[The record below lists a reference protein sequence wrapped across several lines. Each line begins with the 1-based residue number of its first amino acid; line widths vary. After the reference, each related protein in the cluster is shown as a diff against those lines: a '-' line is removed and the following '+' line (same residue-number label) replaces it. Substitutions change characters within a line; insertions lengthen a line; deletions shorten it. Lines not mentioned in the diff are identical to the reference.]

1 VKQKIFLKI
10 VPYIEKKAIC
20 AIIDRSTIYYRG
32 RYDMAISEL
41 MRQAIMEPIEEVRKI
56 DLVIS
61 MILCFIITFSLV
73 GCGNKEQEKRDH
85 TESLMLSETIGTIQ
99 ETQDRILETSEFSKD
114 KNDPEKD
121 VEQTDHTGNEV
132 RALSKEEIEE
142 AKQAALDYYANT
154 VFEVNSI
161 QYMEVGNSLFSEGD
175 CIFSVKVSKGGVVQE
190 PDRIIS
196 LKKNDN
202 TWEIIGEGY

>member
-1 VKQKIFLKI
+1 
-10 VPYIEKKAIC
+10 
-20 AIIDRSTIYYRG
+20 
-32 RYDMAISEL
+32 
-41 MRQAIMEPIEEVRKI
+41 
-56 DLVIS
+56 